1 METPRP
7 ALMDL
12 YGTDVYFIRKQAAFA
27 NADQVLRGI
36 ASLGFVAEMANER
49 KNDEELHEQAEAMN
63 EAAEEAEAMRM
74 QQVVNGFKGAEMDPR
89 LVKVAEDIGRR
100 LARQELDKEA
110 GRIGNVLNSA
120 LGGAGRA
127 ASGLGSRLSQ
137 GFGPNA
143 RMAAALGEEGANAF
157 RPSLAQ
163 RAGGAISGAGQKMQ
177 GMAASGAVASGLKGL
192 APAAASA
199 VPAAEAAAA
208 KSKPLISGLT
218 KAKIGIGALG
228 LGTAYLGYKAL
239 KGVKDYMMEPSY
251 PSIYGAHG
259 PRPFTNV
266 NEYGYPSY

>member
-1 METPRP
+1 
-7 ALMDL
+7 MDL

-110 GRIGNVLNSA
+110 GPL
-120 LGGAGRA
+120 
-127 ASGLGSRLSQ
+127 
-137 GFGPNA
+137 
-143 RMAAALGEEGANAF
+143 EGAE
-157 RPSLAQ
+157 
-163 RAGGAISGAGQKMQ
+163 AISGAGQKLQ
-177 GMAASGAVASGLKGL
+177 GMAAGGAIASGLKGL
-192 APAAASA
+192 TPAGAAPAAA
-199 VPAAEAAAA
+199 AAGG
-208 KSKPLISGLT
+208 SLFGGKPLISGLT
-218 KAKIGIGALG
+218 KAKIGLGALG